1 MRKRVMKKQ
10 LAQMQAAHATRRPAG
25 HALEL
30 ALEAPWAI
38 TEEALRNILA
48 IAGRENPSPEAIA
61 ATLGR
66 ELDNTQRTTVRD
78 GVATIPVTGPL
89 FRKANLLT
97 RISGATSMEVL
108 AQDITTA
115 LESPE
120 VDALL
125 FDYNS
130 PGGMVDGTSE
140 LGDLMFD
147 ARGKKPMVA
156 FVSFQCNSGAF
167 WLASA
172 ADEIVVG
179 DTAIVGNLGVRFTYL
194 DETKALAMAGLRE
207 IEIISSQ
214 TPRKAMDPAKR
225 DGRAQIQEMADHLAE
240 VFLAKVARNRDVS
253 FDTVLNAYGQGGV
266 FVGEAA
272 VDAGVAERT
281 ATYET
286 LHAEL
291 VARGKPTT
299 ALFTG
304 ASGAINQETLSMD
317 TENKDV
323 TPEAKALTKEEL
335 EAQYPAFVTACKT
348 DAATAE
354 RDRLAGIDALA
365 EPGHETLITACKNDP
380 DCTPET
386 AAFRIKLAEKTA
398 NARRLEAL
406 QTDEEELEKPNPL
419 ASDATDENGETMGK
433 RIAAQFQQLTQS
445 A

>member
-1 MRKRVMKKQ
+1 MRKRLMKKQ
-10 LAQMQAAHATRRPAG
+10 LAQLQSAHVKRPAG

-48 IAGRENPSPEAIA
+48 IASRENPSPEAIA
-61 ATLGR
+61 AKLGR

-78 GVATIPVTGPL
+78 GIATIPVTGPL

-97 RISGATSMEVL
+97 QVSGATSMEVL
-108 AQDITTA
+108 AQDITAA
-115 LESPE
+115 LEAPE

-156 FVSFQCNSGAF
+156 FVSFQGTSGAY

-172 ADEIVVG
+172 VDEIVVG

-225 DGRAQIQEMADHLAE
+225 DGLAQVQEMADHLAE
-240 VFLAKVARNRDVS
+240 VLLRKVARNRDVP
-253 FDTVLNAYGQGGV
+253 FETVLNEYGQGGV
-266 FVGEAA
+266 FVGQAA
-272 VDAGVAERT
+272 VDARVADRIS
-281 ATYET
+281 TYET

-291 VARGKPTT
+291 VERVKPAA

-304 ASGAINQETLSMD
+304 AFGATAREKIPMKD
-317 TENKDV
+317 DDKDV
-323 TPEAKALTKEEL
+323 TSDATALTQEQIA
-335 EAQYPAFVTACKT
+335 AQYPEFVSAWKT
-348 DAATAE
+348 EGATAE
-354 RDRLAGIDALA
+354 RDRLTGIDALA
-365 EPGHETLITACKNDP
+365 EPGHEALIKACKEDP
-380 DCTPET
+380 NCTPET
-386 AAFRIKLAEKTA
+386 AAFRMKQAEKTA
-398 NARRLEAL
+398 NAQRLEAL
-406 QTDEEELEKPNPL
+406 KTDEDELEKPSPL
-419 ASDATDENGETMGK
+419 ASSATDENGEVMGK
-433 RIAAQFQQLTQS
+433 RIAAQFHQLTQS

>member
-1 MRKRVMKKQ
+1 MRKRLMKKQ
-10 LAQMQAAHATRRPAG
+10 LAQLQSAHVKRPAG

-48 IAGRENPSPEAIA
+48 IASRENPSPEAIA
-61 ATLGR
+61 AKLGR

-78 GVATIPVTGPL
+78 GIATIPVTGPL

-97 RISGATSMEVL
+97 RVSGATSMEVL
-108 AQDITTA
+108 AQDITAA
-115 LESPE
+115 LEAPE

-156 FVSFQCNSGAF
+156 FVSFQGTSGAY

-172 ADEIVVG
+172 VDEIVVG

-225 DGRAQIQEMADHLAE
+225 DGLAQVQEMADHLAE
-240 VFLAKVARNRDVS
+240 VLLRKVARNRDVP
-253 FDTVLNAYGQGGV
+253 FETVLNEYGQGGV
-266 FVGEAA
+266 FVGQAA
-272 VDAGVAERT
+272 VDAGVAERIS
-281 ATYET
+281 TYET

-291 VARGKPTT
+291 VERAKPTT
-299 ALFTG
+299 LFTG
-304 ASGAINQETLSMD
+304 ASGAINQETSSMNNS
-317 TENKDV
+317 EKQV
-323 TPEAKALTKEEL
+323 TPEARALTKEEIK
-335 EAQYPAFVTACKT
+335 AQYPVFVTAWKA
-348 DAATAE
+348 DGATTE

-365 EPGHETLITACKNDP
+365 EPGYEALIKACKEDP
-380 DCTPET
+380 NCTPET
-386 AAFRIKLAEKTA
+386 AAFRMKQAEKTA
-398 NARRLEAL
+398 NAKRLEAL
-406 QTDEEELEKPNPL
+406 KTDEDELEKPSPL
-419 ASDATDENGETMGK
+419 ASSATDENGEVMGK
-433 RIAAQFQQLTQS
+433 RIAAQFHQLTQS

>member
-10 LAQMQAAHATRRPAG
+10 LAQMQAAHATHRPAG

-48 IAGRENPSPEAIA
+48 VASRENPSPEAIA
-61 ATLGR
+61 AKLGR
-66 ELDNTQRTTVRD
+66 ELDNTQRTTIRD

-89 FRKANLLT
+89 FRYANLFT
-97 RISGATSMEVL
+97 AISGATSMEVL
-108 AQDITTA
+108 GRDITTA
-115 LESPE
+115 LEAPE
-120 VDALL
+120 IDAILL
-125 FDYNS
+125 DINS
-130 PGGMVDGTSE
+130 PGGMVDGISE
-140 LGDLMFD
+140 LADLVFD
-147 ARGKKPMVA
+147 ARGTKSLIA
-156 FVSFQCNSGAF
+156 FVSFQGASGAY

-172 ADEIVVG
+172 ADEIVVS

-225 DGRAQIQEMADHLAE
+225 DGRAQVQEMADHLAE
-240 VFLAKVARNRDVS
+240 VFLSKVARNRKVPLE
-253 FDTVLNAYGQGGV
+253 TVLNDYGQGGV
-266 FVGEAA
+266 FVGQAA
-272 VDAGVAERT
+272 VDAHVANRSE
-281 ATYET
+281 TYET

-291 VARGKPTT
+291 VDSAKPT
-299 ALFTG
+299 AFFTG
-304 ASGAINQETLSMD
+304 ASGATAQENSSMKD
-317 TENKDV
+317 DNKDV
-323 TPEAKALTKEEL
+323 TPEAKALTKEEI
-335 EAQYPAFVTACKT
+335 EAQYPEFVTAWKT
-348 DAATAE
+348 DGATAE

-365 EPGHETLITACKNDP
+365 EPGHETLITACKDDA

-398 NARRLEAL
+398 NAQRLEAL
-406 QTDEEELEKPNPL
+406 KTDEDELEKPSPL
-419 ASDATDENGETMGK
+419 GSDATDENGETMGK